1 MRPTLAHV
9 TVTVRKGLTRA
20 PVRVQSRSMRQSLSE
35 TTDRRTVALTWTGL
49 ALTVLAAAYPVV
61 DRATTGLLAD
71 HVRAGYPAYGTTEV
85 DAAVTAY
92 VVILA
97 VVGALGVVGWLLT
110 LRAARTDARW
120 GRWLAAGLL
129 VAGAGVAL
137 AGLTV
142 VDTSGDVGL
151 APALAWLLVLPCLP
165 GLAVV
170 ALLWRRPS

>member
-1 MRPTLAHV
+1 
-9 TVTVRKGLTRA
+9 
-20 PVRVQSRSMRQSLSE
+20 MRQSLSE
-35 TTDRRTVALTWTGL
+35 TIDRRTAALAWAGL

-71 HVRAGYPAYGTTEV
+71 HVRAGYPAYGTAEV

-92 VVILA
+92 VAILA
-97 VVGALGVVGWLLT
+97 VVGVLGVVGWLLT